1 MVLCVGVCLIL
12 LLGMAVLRKQAFW
25 QYIRSPCRILFI
37 FGLFGIL
44 AEVLS
49 GVSSEGIAS
58 GLVKRNPPNEGE
70 LETEAS
76 VCLEKEKIT
85 YPVTLLIPERKYK
98 PSGELERIQAAI
110 DEIQD
115 TFCGSNASLNE
126 IVSNP
131 NVSGSY
137 QNGEVL
143 AEWLFSDE
151 EVISAEGT
159 IFQEALGQEKEEIE
173 AFVALSCG
181 ESEDIYRF
189 SFQIQPLAKSREEAV
204 LCEIKK
210 QIGLQ
215 DETNPYVE
223 LPNEIDGQKATW
235 QEVSS
240 YQSIE
245 ILLLGIL
252 AAFASAYAAKEQREK
267 QLQKRKRN
275 MLLSYPEFVSKLS
288 LLLGA
293 GMTIPGGL
301 RKMNQM
307 YQRRK
312 QAGGKEELVY
322 EELNQMICELENGI
336 GELRA
341 YQRFSEKCDLQPYR
355 KLVSL
360 LVSGQRMGNCK
371 LMEQLNEEADRVFLE
386 RKNAARKFGEE
397 AGTKMLIPMMLML
410 FIVMAIVIIP
420 AFLSIRVF

>member
-98 PSGELERIQAAI
+98 PSEELERIQAAI

-151 EVISAEGT
+151 EVI
-159 IFQEALGQEKEEIE
+159 
-173 AFVALSCG
+173 
-181 ESEDIYRF
+181 DR
-189 SFQIQPLAKSREEAV
+189 KSV
-204 LCEIKK
+204 
-210 QIGLQ
+210 
-215 DETNPYVE
+215 V
-223 LPNEIDGQKATW
+223 
-235 QEVSS
+235 
-240 YQSIE
+240 
-245 ILLLGIL
+245 
-252 AAFASAYAAKEQREK
+252 
-267 QLQKRKRN
+267 
-275 MLLSYPEFVSKLS
+275 
-288 LLLGA
+288 
-293 GMTIPGGL
+293 
-301 RKMNQM
+301 
-307 YQRRK
+307 
-312 QAGGKEELVY
+312 
-322 EELNQMICELENGI
+322 
-336 GELRA
+336 
-341 YQRFSEKCDLQPYR
+341 
-355 KLVSL
+355 
-360 LVSGQRMGNCK
+360 
-371 LMEQLNEEADRVFLE
+371 
-386 RKNAARKFGEE
+386 
-397 AGTKMLIPMMLML
+397 
-410 FIVMAIVIIP
+410 
-420 AFLSIRVF
+420 

>member
-1 MVLCVGVCLIL
+1 M
-12 LLGMAVLRKQAFW
+12 
-25 QYIRSPCRILFI
+25 
-37 FGLFGIL
+37 
-44 AEVLS
+44 
-49 GVSSEGIAS
+49 
-58 GLVKRNPPNEGE
+58 
-70 LETEAS
+70 
-76 VCLEKEKIT
+76 
-85 YPVTLLIPERKYK
+85 
-98 PSGELERIQAAI
+98 
-110 DEIQD
+110 
-115 TFCGSNASLNE
+115 
-126 IVSNP
+126 
-131 NVSGSY
+131 
-137 QNGEVL
+137 
-143 AEWLFSDE
+143 
-151 EVISAEGT
+151 
-159 IFQEALGQEKEEIE
+159 
-173 AFVALSCG
+173 
-181 ESEDIYRF
+181 
-189 SFQIQPLAKSREEAV
+189 
-204 LCEIKK
+204 
-210 QIGLQ
+210 
-215 DETNPYVE
+215 
-223 LPNEIDGQKATW
+223 PNEIDGQKATW

>member
-76 VCLEKEKIT
+76 VYLEKEKIT

-98 PSGELERIQAAI
+98 RSEELERIQAAI

-126 IVSNP
+126 IISNP
-131 NVSGSY
+131 KVSDSY
-137 QNGEVL
+137 QDGAVL
-143 AEWLFSDE
+143 AEWLFSNE
-151 EVISAEGT
+151 EVISEEGT
-159 IFQEALGQEKEEIE
+159 IFQDALGQEKEEIE

-189 SFQIQPLAKSREEAV
+189 SFQIQPLAKSREQAV
-204 LCEIKK
+204 SCEIKR

-223 LPNEIDGQKATW
+223 LPNEIDGQKVKW

-240 YQSIE
+240 FQSIE
-245 ILLLGIL
+245 ILVLGIL

-322 EELNQMICELENGI
+322 EELNQMICEMENGI

>member
-1 MVLCVGVCLIL
+1 
-12 LLGMAVLRKQAFW
+12 
-25 QYIRSPCRILFI
+25 
-37 FGLFGIL
+37 
-44 AEVLS
+44 
-49 GVSSEGIAS
+49 
-58 GLVKRNPPNEGE
+58 
-70 LETEAS
+70 
-76 VCLEKEKIT
+76 
-85 YPVTLLIPERKYK
+85 
-98 PSGELERIQAAI
+98 
-110 DEIQD
+110 
-115 TFCGSNASLNE
+115 
-126 IVSNP
+126 
-131 NVSGSY
+131 
-137 QNGEVL
+137 
-143 AEWLFSDE
+143 
-151 EVISAEGT
+151 
-159 IFQEALGQEKEEIE
+159 
-173 AFVALSCG
+173 
-181 ESEDIYRF
+181 
-189 SFQIQPLAKSREEAV
+189 
-204 LCEIKK
+204 
-210 QIGLQ
+210 
-215 DETNPYVE
+215 
-223 LPNEIDGQKATW
+223 
-235 QEVSS
+235 
-240 YQSIE
+240 
-245 ILLLGIL
+245 
-252 AAFASAYAAKEQREK
+252 
-267 QLQKRKRN
+267 